1 MGVNR
6 EFSLKIRK
14 THRYLGVFIGLQFL
28 AWTVSGL
35 YFSWTDLDEIHG
47 DQFRVESP
55 LEKGLFSNLI
65 SFDSIPVQVE
75 KLSLVSI
82 DNQPYYWIN
91 GQVLYHAQTGILKK
105 NISEKEAIGVAK
117 QNLIEGLKVDHVELL
132 KTTDSHHEYRG
143 QKLPAYAIHYD
154 HPDLLVAYVDAK
166 SGIFKKIRHESWR
179 WFDFLW
185 MGHTMD
191 YAGRDNFNNLLLRI
205 FSLFGLFTVIS
216 GFLLWGTS
224 SPTLRKILKRQ

>member
-1 MGVNR
+1 MGVKR
-6 EFSLKIRK
+6 KFSLKIRK

-55 LEKGLFSNLI
+55 LVKGLFSNLI

-91 GQVLYHAQTGILKK
+91 GQVLYHAQTGFLKK
-105 NISEKEAIGVAK
+105 NNK
-117 QNLIEGLKVDHVELL
+117 IEWVL
-132 KTTDSHHEYRG
+132 S
-143 QKLPAYAIHYD
+143 AS
-154 HPDLLVAYVDAK
+154 LV
-166 SGIFKKIRHESWR
+166 
-179 WFDFLW
+179 
-185 MGHTMD
+185 
-191 YAGRDNFNNLLLRI
+191 
-205 FSLFGLFTVIS
+205 
-216 GFLLWGTS
+216 
-224 SPTLRKILKRQ
+224 

>member
-1 MGVNR
+1 MSGKR
-6 EFSLKIRK
+6 EISLKIRK
-14 THRYLGVFIGLQFL
+14 IHRYLGVFIGLQFL

-35 YFSWTDLDEIHG
+35 YFSWTDIDEIHG
-47 DQFRVESP
+47 DQFKRESVP
-55 LEKGLFSNLI
+55 KKSLYSNLI
-65 SFDSIPVQVE
+65 SFDSIPVNVG
-75 KLSLVSI
+75 KLNLVSI

-91 GQVLYHAQTGILKK
+91 EQLLYDALNGTLKK
-105 NISEKEAIGVAK
+105 NISEKEAISVAK

-143 QKLPAYAIHYD
+143 QKLPVYAIHYD

-191 YAGRDNFNNLLLRI
+191 YNGRDNFNNLLLRI

-224 SPTLRKILKRQ
+224 SPTLRRILK

>member
-1 MGVNR
+1 MGIKR

-191 YAGRDNFNNLLLRI
+191 YKGRDNFNNLLLRI

-224 SPTLRKILKRQ
+224 SPTLRKILK

>member
-1 MGVNR
+1 MGVKR

-224 SPTLRKILKRQ
+224 SPTLRKILK